1 MQIAPGLRGLFR
13 AETEAARAA
22 GCVVGGGGGR
32 LDEQREARGELT
44 GGCGRSYGG
53 MRDRRVMGDR
63 GEVRTCTSSVRHAVA
78 RRARRGA
85 AALSTRACS
94 ALRKSV
100 KPSDG
105 SSGHA
110 EAKGREGGSD
120 SRERLGG
127 LEMGG
132 DLAEIAP
139 KKEAREARSS
149 SLALATPG
157 R

>member
-1 MQIAPGLRGLFR
+1 MRLVSAGCFAPKLRR
-13 AETEAARAA
+13 REPPAASSAEAAA
-22 GCVVGGGGGR
+22 GWTSSAI
-32 LDEQREARGELT
+32 EARGELT
-44 GGCGRSYGG
+44 GGCGRSNGG
-53 MRDRRVMGDR
+53 MRDRRAVGER
-63 GEVRTCTSSVRHAVA
+63 GEVRTCTSSARHAVA